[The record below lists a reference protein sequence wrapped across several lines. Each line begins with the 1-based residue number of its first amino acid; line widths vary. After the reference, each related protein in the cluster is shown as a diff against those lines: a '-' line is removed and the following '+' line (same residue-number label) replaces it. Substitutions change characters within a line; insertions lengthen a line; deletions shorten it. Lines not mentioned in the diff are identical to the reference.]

1 MTRSYDA
8 LYVQIAVEQTRS
20 KRPEENLTPTR
31 LLESALKAEIVERT
45 VVEGNNA
52 AALWEEVKKVSS
64 SATPEDN
71 SLLSKI
77 LLKKYFFFSFFT
89 LLLELGSK
97 QNII

>member
-64 SATPEDN
+64 ATPEDN